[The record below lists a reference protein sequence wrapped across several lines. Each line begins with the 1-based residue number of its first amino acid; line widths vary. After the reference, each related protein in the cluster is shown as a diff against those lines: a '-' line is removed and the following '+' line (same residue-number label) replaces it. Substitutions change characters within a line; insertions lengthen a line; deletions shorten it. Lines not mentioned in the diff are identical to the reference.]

1 MIVVDTNIIS
11 YFYIHSNFNGQ
22 AERIHEIDSIWAA
35 PRLWRSEFRNV
46 LISHIRKKRLTF
58 AESIDIFKV
67 AELLMKGNEYDVSSS
82 QVIRLSHESGCSAYD
97 CEYVYLARHLDVR
110 LITEDKKII
119 KQFPDTAVSMTQF
132 INDH

>member
-11 YFYIHSNFNGQ
+11 YFYIHSNFNRQ

-67 AELLMKGNEYDVSSS
+67 AEILMKGNEYDVSSS
-82 QVIRLSHESGCSAYD
+82 QVIRLSYESGCSAYD